1 MGDGMRTCIECRRG
15 LDDNFRFCPGC
26 GAPLR
31 SKIVEYFRGE
41 DEFGDGTLRVS
52 VYMTRPQHVRLS
64 IWKGEAAQAALSLSP
79 EEADRLLDFVSG
91 LRVTRRRRFE
101 STLRR
106 NARAL
111 ADSFAGAVSP
121 PRT

>member
-1 MGDGMRTCIECRRG
+1 MRTCAECGRG
-15 LDDNFRFCPGC
+15 VDDSFRYCPSC

-52 VYMTRPQHVRLS
+52 VYLTDPQHVRLS
-64 IWKGEAAQAALSLSP
+64 IWKGESAQAALSLSP
-79 EEADRLLDFVSG
+79 AEADRLLDFISG

-101 STLRR
+101 TTLRR
-106 NARAL
+106 SARAL
-111 ADSFAGAVSP
+111 ADSLAGAVST
-121 PRT
+121 PRP